1 MILQKDIK
9 EEVPNR
15 EPLFFVLI
23 FILLPD
29 KGIA

>member
-1 MILQKDIK
+1 MIIQKDIK

-15 EPLFFVLI
+15 EPLFSVLI

>member
-15 EPLFFVLI
+15 EPLFVLI